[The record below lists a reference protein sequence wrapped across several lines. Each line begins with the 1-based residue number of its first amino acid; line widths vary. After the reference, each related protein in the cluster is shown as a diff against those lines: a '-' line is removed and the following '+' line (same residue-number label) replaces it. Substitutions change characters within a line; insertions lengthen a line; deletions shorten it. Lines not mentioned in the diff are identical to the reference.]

1 MEEVGKKRNTQIEI
15 TVENGK
21 ISIAGGGWG
30 VKRSSLLLK
39 WVINP
44 YWNVDAKGQYV
55 ERSWL
60 DKEYMIKN
68 KD

>member
-39 WVINP
+39 
-44 YWNVDAKGQYV
+44 
-55 ERSWL
+55 
-60 DKEYMIKN
+60 
-68 KD
+68 